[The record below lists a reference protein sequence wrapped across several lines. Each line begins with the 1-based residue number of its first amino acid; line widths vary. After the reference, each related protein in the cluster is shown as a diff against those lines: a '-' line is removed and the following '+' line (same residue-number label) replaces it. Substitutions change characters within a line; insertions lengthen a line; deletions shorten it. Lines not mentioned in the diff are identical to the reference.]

1 MPVPP
6 NWPAS
11 LPQFPQRQAF
21 NGGPLDTR
29 VSFATEYGPP
39 ILRARTTAIPR
50 TFDAT
55 FRNLKLVQL
64 QAFQA
69 FIDTDLGGAVRSF
82 SWRDPVMGD
91 PALWKIMGNGGR
103 LFDLMA
109 RGADLHDL
117 SLKLMRLPG
126 TPWWAAYVRPGAS
139 VVPEVVAD
147 WNAGVYGIGGAKV
160 LASALPAVTG
170 TFNVYS
176 VSSTDV
182 ETYTAGV
189 VIGAGD
195 IPATAPAL
203 TKRRVYFTP

>member
-11 LPQFPQRQAF
+11 LPQFPKREAF

-29 VSFATEYGPP
+29 ANFAPEYGPP

-55 FRNLKLVQL
+55 FRNLKLVQV

-69 FIDTDLGGAVRSF
+69 FIDADLGGAVKSF

-91 PALWKIMGNGGR
+91 PALWKILGNSGR
-103 LFDLMA
+103 LFDLLP

-117 SLKLMRLPG
+117 SMKMMRLPG
-126 TPWWAAYVRPGAS
+126 TPWWAPYVRPGAS
-139 VVPEVVAD
+139 VVPQVVAD
-147 WNAGVYGIGGAKV
+147 WNAGVYGIGGSKV

-189 VIGAGD
+189 VITAGG

-203 TKRRVYFTP
+203 TKRRIYFTP